1 MYDFRDILQMEMME
15 ILVFLFVYKG
25 NEEALLAIL
34 VKRIANE
41 TSTSLSLA
49 KS

>member
-1 MYDFRDILQMEMME
+1 MEMME
-15 ILVFLFVYKG
+15 IPVREQGHLCFFLCTKVY

-49 KS
+49 NS